1 MLFSI
6 FNTLLSELICIRAK
20 FSHAEEELDMELM
33 WWHWVALGLG
43 LISLEMFVA
52 TFFLIWFGLGALLTG
67 LAVALLPL
75 GFTVQ
80 ILLWTLASAAMVAGW
95 LKYFK
100 TPDRTHAG
108 QAKEG
113 VVGITGLLTRPVTE
127 TGEGE
132 ILFQR
137 PVLGADRWPVVSD
150 APIAAGERAR
160 VVDVLGQ
167 TLKVTQI

>member
-1 MLFSI
+1 M
-6 FNTLLSELICIRAK
+6 
-20 FSHAEEELDMELM
+20 DLM
-33 WWHWVALGLG
+33 WWHWEALGLG
-43 LISLEMFVA
+43 LIALEMFVS

-67 LAVALLPL
+67 LAAVLLPL
-75 GFTVQ
+75 SFTTQ
-80 ILLWTLASAAMVAGW
+80 ILVWTTASAGMVAAW

-100 TPDRTHAG
+100 SPDRTGSG

-113 VVGITGLLTRPVTE
+113 VLGVTGLVTRPVTE

-137 PVLGADRWPVVSD
+137 PVLGADRWPVVAD

-167 TLKVTQI
+167 TLKIIKI

>member
-1 MLFSI
+1 M
-6 FNTLLSELICIRAK
+6 
-20 FSHAEEELDMELM
+20 HASRFRENDMDLM

-43 LISLEMFVA
+43 LIALEMFVS
-52 TFFLIWFGLGALLTG
+52 TFFLLWFGLGALITG
-67 LAVALLPL
+67 LAAVLLPL
-75 GFTVQ
+75 SLTGQ
-80 ILLWTLASAAMVAGW
+80 MLLWTLASAAMVAVW

-100 TPDRTHAG
+100 APDRTHSG

-113 VVGITGLLTRPVTE
+113 VLGITGLVTRPVTD

-137 PVLGADRWPVVSD
+137 PVLGADRWPVVAD
-150 APIAAGERAR
+150 TPIAAGERAR

-167 TLKVTQI
+167 TLKVSKI